1 MLKILSRAHCLWN
14 LQSSIIIDTTTPRVC
29 LYTTLWNINV
39 RKKHV
44 LYVGELSYWKM
55 NLPYLQQELTAING
69 LFIVKL
75 FINRAVE

>member
-1 MLKILSRAHCLWN
+1 
-14 LQSSIIIDTTTPRVC
+14 
-29 LYTTLWNINV
+29 
-39 RKKHV
+39 
-44 LYVGELSYWKM
+44 M